1 MLKSN
6 ITLIKVNIISSF
18 VSSKLINIISNCC
31 ILQEELK
38 KIEDEMRLAEET
50 LQKELQEHELKIKQL
65 NEQLLI
71 EKKLHEDEVKRLEE
85 EKQRK
90 KNLSAAKIQAHFR
103 GMRWVDLIS
112 TVDLFQ
118 IQTRRI

>member
-1 MLKSN
+1 
-6 ITLIKVNIISSF
+6 
-18 VSSKLINIISNCC
+18 
-31 ILQEELK
+31 
-38 KIEDEMRLAEET
+38 MRLAEET

-103 GMRWVDLIS
+103 GMRWVDFIS
-112 TVDLFQ
+112 TVDLFR
-118 IQTRRI
+118 IQTRRIWDVAIE